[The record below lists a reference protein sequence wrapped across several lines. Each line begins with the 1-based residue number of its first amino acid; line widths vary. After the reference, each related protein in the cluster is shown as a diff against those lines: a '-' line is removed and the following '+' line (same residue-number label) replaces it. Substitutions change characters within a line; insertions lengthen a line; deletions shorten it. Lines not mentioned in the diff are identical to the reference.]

1 MEMASMAAPMPMPSA
16 DATGGDPSRFAPMP
30 PSYEASEARHGAAE
44 QDYRNRPE
52 KTAAAAAGRAK
63 ASKPPRETKGAPAA
77 SKKPKARTAKEAER
91 RPK

>member
-16 DATGGDPSRFAPMP
+16 DAAGGDASRFAPMP

-44 QDYRNRPE
+44 RDNRNRPE
-52 KTAAAAAGRAK
+52 NTAAAAGRAM